1 VKEGVAREGPSDP
14 GVRARRGRI
23 VAPAALALAAAI
35 LVSCASSEA
44 PRLALEY
51 YELGNAWLQMEKWD
65 KAGAAYEKALSY
77 DRSLVAAS
85 YNLARALTEAGLYP
99 RALEAVDRLL
109 AEDPDNVRLLTLK
122 AYTLHK
128 AGDDDAALAAYRRA
142 SVLNPRDAPTL
153 RNLAFLLE
161 KTGEYKEARG
171 ILRELHA
178 VDPSDDA
185 VLRRLALLE
194 TRLLREYSA
203 GTGLGAD
210 GSGDDAET
218 LLSASLARDP
228 RDRELLRA
236 RAELREE
243 RELFAL
249 ALEDWAALVKE
260 DAADGEAWFRLARIR
275 LVVAGDREAG
285 LEALR
290 RALDAKFSDPK
301 AARALLTALP
311 EAERAVPAGML
322 KAAGLTE

>member
-1 VKEGVAREGPSDP
+1 
-14 GVRARRGRI
+14 
-23 VAPAALALAAAI
+23 
-35 LVSCASSEA
+35 
-44 PRLALEY
+44 
-51 YELGNAWLQMEKWD
+51 MEKWD

-85 YNLARALTEAGLYP
+85 YNLARALTEAGSYP
-99 RALEAVDRLL
+99 RALEALAKLL

-122 AYTLHK
+122 AYALHK
-128 AGDDDAALAAYRRA
+128 AGDDDAALAAYRRTA
-142 SVLNPRDAPTL
+142 VLNPRDAATL

-161 KTGEYKEARG
+161 KAGEVEEARG

-178 VDPSDDA
+178 VDPSDDS

-194 TRLLREYSA
+194 ARLWRQPPA
-203 GTGLGAD
+203 GTGPGEDGPGA
-210 GSGDDAET
+210 DAET

-228 RDRELLRA
+228 RDREVLRA
-236 RAELREE
+236 RAELREA

-260 DAADGEAWFRLARIR
+260 DAADGQAWFRLARIR

-290 RALDAKFSDPK
+290 KALEAKFSDSQ
-301 AARALLTALP
+301 AAAALLAALP
-311 EAERAVPAGML
+311 EAERAEPARML